1 MNVKQKN
8 LPGQNQELEKEIN
21 RAVRP
26 YVPPILLFYDVG
38 VYKIW
43 NPCIWKC
50 PTSYLKEHFNKYVRS
65 SHLEAGC
72 GTGYLLDKCEKFK
85 NVRAC
90 GQKIPFELTLLD
102 YSQASLEWAER
113 KLKKYNPAIIRH
125 NLLQPLP
132 PVNHPFK
139 SICLNYVL
147 HCLPGS
153 FAEKE
158 KVIINLKEVMAP
170 EGVLF
175 GSTVLGHSA
184 TQSYSAKLILGLY
197 SAIGSF
203 NNKHDTLEGLKKI
216 LSNNFKYQMCRVI
229 GSVALFAGSDR
240 KM

>member
-1 MNVKQKN
+1 MNVNQKK
-8 LPGQNQELEKEIN
+8 LLGQNPELEKEIN

-43 NPCIWKC
+43 NPFIWKC
-50 PTSYLKEHFNKYVRS
+50 PSSYLEEHFNRYVS
-65 SHLEAGC
+65 SNHLEAGC
-72 GTGYLLDKCEKFK
+72 GTGYLLDKCKKFK
-85 NVRAC
+85 KVNAY

-102 YSQASLEWAER
+102 YSKGSLKWAGR
-113 KLKKYNPAIIRH
+113 KLKKYKPSIIMH
-125 NLLQPLP
+125 NLLKPLP
-132 PVNHPFK
+132 PVTRPFK

-153 FAEKE
+153 FTEKE
-158 KVIINLKEVMAP
+158 QVIINLKEVMAP

-175 GSTVLGHSA
+175 GSTVLEPSV
-184 TQSYSAKLILGLY
+184 SKNYSAKLILALY
-197 SAIGSF
+197 NAIGSF
-203 NNKHDTLEGLKKI
+203 HNKHDTIEGLEKI